1 MESLKNYNVIEA
13 TINASKLHKEI
24 TLSNTVESFNGLLI
38 EGEILT
44 VYGDEIINEPALD
57 LIITEHVK
65 TDPLND
71 EVEKYYKRQHDGKV
85 AIINLMAELR
95 LNAQINS
102 LPRIVNRT
110 IENAYWDVAI
120 AINNGWFI
128 TALEKCQE
136 VTVGGYITQEL
147 HDSITNKISTYIATN
162 Y

>member
-1 MESLKNYNVIEA
+1 MENLKTYEIIEA
-13 TINASKLHKEI
+13 NIKASKLHKEI
-24 TLSNTVESFNGLLI
+24 SLSNTIENFNGLLI
-38 EGEILT
+38 ENGDLIVCGAAIL
-44 VYGDEIINEPALD
+44 NEAALD
-57 LIITEHVK
+57 LIISEHVK
-65 TDPLND
+65 EDPLND
-71 EVEKYYKRQHDGKV
+71 EIERYYKRQHDGKV

-102 LPRIVNRT
+102 LPRIVNKT